1 MIPFNIFFCMLF
13 FITVDIVFC
22 HKKRGS
28 LKYFPKWQS
37 CRKIPIAQSQFLSN
51 STLSMCHKVWS
62 PLAPQRKFLRCLLH
76 IECFVIVEACWLSTP
91 SLKGTWQIL
100 KKINFKLTCPSGCQS
115 HFREPERW
123 LSRQDLTS
131 RGRKVTNSIMR
142 KGQLGASEA

>member
-1 MIPFNIFFCMLF
+1 MICLAIIFVGYPVLYNRWCLLPWEERYLN
-13 FITVDIVFC
+13 TLHNVTE
-22 HKKRGS
+22 
-28 LKYFPKWQS
+28 LQEN
-37 CRKIPIAQSQFLSN
+37 PIAKSQFLSN

-76 IECFVIVEACWLSTP
+76 IECLVIVEACWLSTP
-91 SLKGTWQIL
+91 SLKRTWQIL

-142 KGQLGASEA
+142 KGQLRASEA